1 MPNLI
6 HLAEPEVQSGRGF
19 EADDFASNLR
29 FGAAVSLFDKGAE
42 LVDREVV
49 LHSVAELV
57 GDVPA
62 VVAERLRRVFGPP
75 AAVLVLQRLREIPV
89 IERDERLDPVCAQLV
104 GQALVEVDAFRVRRT
119 VTLREDARPGDREA
133 VGVGADVLHQRDV
146 FLVAVI
152 VIVGDVAG
160 VAVLDLPGGV
170 RERVPDRRP
179 LAVLVPR
186 RLDLVRGGSDAP
198 IETFGEPSKAVRSGS
213 ALGRC
218 RGLLRLVPEG
228 CSRLAQCS
236 CYAGELGEIAPVVL
250 ANHDPIFKNAD
261 ASEANDAERRCSGLF
276 DGLLP
281 YSPSVRAASIPL
293 RAPMRFSS

>member
-1 MPNLI
+1 MPNLV
-6 HLAEPEVQSGRGF
+6 HLAEPEVQSGRGL

-49 LHSVAELV
+49 LHPVAELV

-62 VVAERLRRVFGPP
+62 VIAEPLRRVFGPP

-89 IERDERLDPVCAQLV
+89 IERDERLDLPCAQLV
-104 GQALVEVDAFRVRRT
+104 GQALVEVDALRVRRT
-119 VTLREDARPGDREA
+119 VTLREDARPGDRET

-152 VIVGDVAG
+152 VFVGDVAG

-170 RERVPDRRP
+170 RECVPDRRP

-186 RLDLVRGGSDAP
+186 PLDLVRGGSDAP
-198 IETFGEPSKAVRSGS
+198 IETLGERSKAVRSSS

-218 RGLLRLVPEG
+218 SPPKAALGW
-228 CSRLAQCS
+228 AQCG

-281 YSPSVRAASIPL
+281 
-293 RAPMRFSS
+293 